1 MHNSQNFTQ
10 GGIFRPLIRFAMPA
24 LAAMLL
30 QTMYGA
36 VDMMIVG
43 HFATAADASAISTGS
58 WVMTII
64 TSLVIGIAT
73 GTTVLLGRKLGE
85 QKAQEAGAII
95 GASVVLFAG
104 ISIVLTALVVG
115 FAPQIAGLLQAPAEA
130 MAPTIAYIRICAGGC
145 IFIVAFNVL
154 GSIFRG
160 MGNSTVPLLTVFIA
174 CIVNI
179 AGDLLLVAGF
189 HMATAGAAIATVFA
203 QFISVVLSLWIVSRQ
218 KLPFSLCRQDFRPR
232 PELIRQ
238 ILQLGVPV
246 ALQDVLVNVSFL
258 VITAIVNS
266 LGVVVSA
273 GVGVAEKLCGF
284 VLLAPSAF
292 SQTMTAVVSQ
302 NMGAGK
308 PERAKKALLYG
319 ILSSFTVGTA
329 AAYVSFFH
337 GDIMASIFSND
348 SAVVEAAAQ
357 YLKAYAID
365 TLLVSVMFCM
375 SGYFTGCGRT
385 TFAMFQGILGAFCV
399 RIPVSFFMSRIVPVN
414 LFFIGLATPA
424 SSLVQTILCVG
435 YYLHMNRKKID
446 GREPHGKARNCQR
459 L

>member
-1 MHNSQNFTQ
+1 MRESQNFTE
-10 GGIFRPLIRFAMPA
+10 GKLFWPLIRFAMPA

-43 HFATAADASAISTGS
+43 NFATAADVSAISTGS

-64 TSLVIGIAT
+64 TSLVIGVST

-85 QKAQEAGAII
+85 GRPQEAGGII
-95 GASVVLFAG
+95 GASVMLFAV

-115 FAPQIAGLLQAPAEA
+115 LAPAIARLMHAPEEA
-130 MAPTIAYIRICAGGC
+130 MAPTIAYIRICAGGSV
-145 IFIVAFNVL
+145 FIVAFNVL

-160 MGNSTVPLLTVFIA
+160 IGNSTVPLLTVAIA
-174 CIVNI
+174 CVANI
-179 AGDLLLVAGF
+179 LGDLLLVAGF

-203 QFISVVLSLWIVSRQ
+203 QCISVVLSLAIVSRQ
-218 KLPFSLCRQDFRPR
+218 KLPFSLCREDFRFHR
-232 PELIRQ
+232 ARIWS
-238 ILQLGVPV
+238 ILRIGIPV

-258 VITAIVNS
+258 VLTAIVNS
-266 LGVVVSA
+266 LGVVISA

-284 VLLAPSAF
+284 VMLAPSAF
-292 SQTMTAVVSQ
+292 SQTMTTVVAQ
-302 NMGAGK
+302 NMGAAR

-319 ILSSFTVGTA
+319 IASSFTVGA
-329 AAYVSFFH
+329 VAAYFSFFH

-348 SAVVEAAAQ
+348 PAVIEAAAQ

-385 TFAMFQGILGAFCV
+385 TFAMAQGVIGAFCV
-399 RIPVSFFMSRIVPVN
+399 RIPFSYMMSRMVPVN
-414 LFFIGLATPA
+414 LFHIGLATPA
-424 SSLVQTILCVG
+424 SSLLQTVLCVI
-435 YYLHMNRKKID
+435 YYCHMNRKMD
-446 GREPHGKARNCQR
+446 R
-459 L
+459 LGE